1 MHRIYLNILNSTQ
14 KYHAT
19 NIHSNYLYR
28 IQLDLASHLFYW
40 WFVIIRLFKIHEN
53 FEIIHYFI
61 WYEMRRLIGD
71 IALFFVLFWTAVKFL
86 QILYL

>member
-40 WFVIIRLFKIHEN
+40 WFVLVRLFKIHEILKL
-53 FEIIHYFI
+53 FIFI

-71 IALFFVLFWTAVKFL
+71 SAYFFCFDGS
-86 QILYL
+86 